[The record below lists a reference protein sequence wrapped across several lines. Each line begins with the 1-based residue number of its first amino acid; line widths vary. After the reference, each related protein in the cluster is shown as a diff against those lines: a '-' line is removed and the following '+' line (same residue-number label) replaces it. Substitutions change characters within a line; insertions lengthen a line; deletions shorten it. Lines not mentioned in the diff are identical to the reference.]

1 VPEKQIEMKEQL
13 ISFNTAKLA
22 KEKGFDIKQKN
33 WYDQIGGLN
42 PRRGASGAMC
52 YENVGYAPTQSL
64 LQKWFRELPTPIIIA
79 VSTDFIA
86 FEVEIK
92 HPDIRDVKIIEVDS
106 EEKWF
111 NSYEDALEAGLEYAL
126 KLIK

>member
-1 VPEKQIEMKEQL
+1 MEEQL

-22 KEKGFDIKQKN
+22 KEKGFDLKQKH

-64 LQKWFRELPTPIIIA
+64 LQKWL
-79 VSTDFIA
+79 
-86 FEVEIK
+86 
-92 HPDIRDVKIIEVDS
+92 RDVHEIIVEPAKHTNMSYWVDINTIQS
-106 EEKWF
+106 GELVWNSLIDEEGDVWF
-111 NSYEDALEAGLEYAL
+111 NTYEESLEAGLEYAL
-126 KLIK
+126 NLINNNHE